1 MIIYLI
7 SNSKTPPK
15 KVMGCSCLKS
25 NLVIKS
31 KVIPQENEFSND
43 NIINQ
48 SSNHQNRQ
56 TNQQVQVTNSQ
67 NRNEFNQNIISN
79 QPINNQ
85 NSSNN
90 FILNLNNPENE
101 VNNINNNISNR
112 DVNTV
117 SRYPAFSGF
126 TNFEPYLISKNDPN
140 FNYPEL
146 PNEYLGHGLKR
157 MKGYISHITL
167 EKLQKV
173 RDDFWTSRIE
183 GDNEIWELLHAICND
198 QTLSDEDIMEMLRAG
213 GIVPYKDCI
222 NVVYDSKGAIYE
234 IPNYCINDPSQYNIP
249 EIEYTKEKPNE
260 KKLSIFIRFFTH
272 QFSIKL
278 SNWISI
284 GELKKLIIKEEEKY
298 NNLGEEQIRLF
309 FGGKELSDDKEVWF
323 YDIELESI
331 IQMLVREKQLEKTC
345 ISKNIEVKEDKV
357 KGKDELLSEKG
368 NGLTEKN
375 NLEEKEKIPNDVD
388 KKETDLDKK
397 ENVDSNR
404 NEIQCSEKVEQI

>member
-31 KVIPQENEFSND
+31 KVIPQENELLND
-43 NIINQ
+43 NVINQ
-48 SSNHQNRQ
+48 NSNHQNQ
-56 TNQQVQVTNSQ
+56 QANQQVQNTNSQ
-67 NRNEFNQNIISN
+67 NQNIIPN
-79 QPINNQ
+79 QQNNQ
-85 NSSNN
+85 NPSNN
-90 FILNLNNPENE
+90 NFVLNLNNPQNQA
-101 VNNINNNISNR
+101 NNINNNISNR
-112 DVNTV
+112 DINTV

-126 TNFEPYLISKNDPN
+126 VNFEPYLISKNDPN

-157 MKGYISHITL
+157 MKGYISQITL

-183 GDNEIWELLHAICND
+183 GDNEVWELLHAICND

-213 GIVPYKDCI
+213 GVIPYKDCI

-234 IPNYCINDPSQYNIP
+234 IPNYCINVPLQYNIP
-249 EIEYTKEKPNE
+249 EIEYSKEKPNE
-260 KKLSIFIRFFTH
+260 QKFTIFIRFFTH
-272 QFSIKL
+272 QFSIIL

-284 GELKKLIIKEEEKY
+284 GELKNLIIKEEKY
-298 NNLGEEQIRLF
+298 NNLEQTQIRIF
-309 FGGKELSDDKEVWF
+309 FGGKELLDDKEVWF
-323 YDIELESI
+323 YDIGPNSI
-331 IQMLVREKQLEKTC
+331 VQMLVREKQLDKT
-345 ISKNIEVKEDKV
+345 STAKNNEEKEDK
-357 KGKDELLSEKG
+357 KEEILNEKV
-368 NGLTEKN
+368 NDLTEKN
-375 NLEEKEKIPNDVD
+375 KIEEDNIPNDVD

-397 ENVDSNR
+397 EIVDNNR
-404 NEIQCSEKVEQI
+404 NEIQCSEIVEEK